1 MNYCLFKLNFSTPLH
16 IGDSSSARSLE
27 TQTLS
32 LCADTLFSALCHAA
46 PGKIDML
53 SSAVKSDKLLISD
66 AFPFKKDVLYV
77 PKPCMLP
84 QNNRQSNSQS
94 SAEKK
99 KMKKLKYIPVSMLD
113 DFFRSIKGEKDFS
126 PDNADNDFGKENV
139 VTRVGIRGNDEPEPY
154 SVASYSFN
162 QDCGLY
168 FIACSDDNG
177 ILETLKSAVAVLGL
191 EGVGGK
197 ISSGY
202 GKFACT
208 PCAVPPKFKEMLCA
222 SGTDYISLTSSLP
235 GDDELETAMDGAYYS
250 MIRRGGFVYSPEIGE
265 TVKKET
271 QFFFA
276 SGSVFKTKY
285 KGALY
290 NVYKGGKHPVYR
302 YAKPIFMGVS
312 I

>member
-99 KMKKLKYIPVSMLD
+99 KMKKLKYID
-113 DFFRSIKGEKDFS
+113 
-126 PDNADNDFGKENV
+126 
-139 VTRVGIRGNDEPEPY
+139 
-154 SVASYSFN
+154 
-162 QDCGLY
+162 
-168 FIACSDDNG
+168 
-177 ILETLKSAVAVLGL
+177 
-191 EGVGGK
+191 
-197 ISSGY
+197 
-202 GKFACT
+202 
-208 PCAVPPKFKEMLCA
+208 
-222 SGTDYISLTSSLP
+222 
-235 GDDELETAMDGAYYS
+235 
-250 MIRRGGFVYSPEIGE
+250 
-265 TVKKET
+265 
-271 QFFFA
+271 
-276 SGSVFKTKY
+276 
-285 KGALY
+285 
-290 NVYKGGKHPVYR
+290 
-302 YAKPIFMGVS
+302 
-312 I
+312 